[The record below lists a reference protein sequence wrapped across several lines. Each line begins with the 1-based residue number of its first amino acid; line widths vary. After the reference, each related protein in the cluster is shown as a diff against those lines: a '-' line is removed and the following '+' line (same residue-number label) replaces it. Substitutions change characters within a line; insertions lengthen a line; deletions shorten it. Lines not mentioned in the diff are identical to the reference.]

1 VRHPAQKDLL
11 SALAEGG
18 DGDGVVV
25 RDLARAMGKS
35 NASALSVPRDE
46 LIKKGLVDA
55 PERGVLA
62 FTVPGF
68 HEFIR
73 EHD

>member
-1 VRHPAQKDLL
+1 
-11 SALAEGG
+11 
-18 DGDGVVV
+18 
-25 RDLARAMGKS
+25 MGKP

-62 FTVPGF
+62 FTVSGF